1 MEFFSNLKVK
11 PPLHKCKAPLIDDF
25 LVTVLFRS
33 QCKSLVVKG
42 AKSVSMAISLT
53 NRRDVTRTWKA
64 TCRFLWLV
72 PNLRRSLSSNRS
84 CRFLCGGKR
93 WRRHRRMTGLL
104 SFLRRQCG
112 LGWAWVWMSTCGL
125 HTLSFDRG
133 HTHKIHDKRAAM
145 H

>member
-1 MEFFSNLKVK
+1 MSLKSKLVRRVRRRIFAAVGRYGGALVGLAPPNKAPSLPKFKQYKSVEFFSNLKVK

-64 TCRFLWLV
+64 TCRFL
-72 PNLRRSLSSNRS
+72 
-84 CRFLCGGKR
+84 
-93 WRRHRRMTGLL
+93 
-104 SFLRRQCG
+104 
-112 LGWAWVWMSTCGL
+112 
-125 HTLSFDRG
+125 
-133 HTHKIHDKRAAM
+133 
-145 H
+145 